1 MKIKPIIL
9 VVSGVILLVAGYL
22 LGSYVPVNQ
31 VSSVKLISDADSFA
45 YAYGLDM
52 GNFVSENVKQFK
64 LEDSFTPEL
73 FFKGASAGYNDTK
86 SPIEDFEAGGIIQ
99 SYIMGK
105 NQAREDEMEQQGG
118 ENLEKANA
126 FLELNKTNEGIITT
140 GSGLQYK
147 VIEEGTGTIPGPED
161 KVVVHYKG
169 TLTDG
174 TQFDSSIDRGEPAT
188 FNVNQVI
195 KGWTEV
201 LQLMKTGA
209 KYQVFI
215 PPSLGYGPRGAG
227 ETIPPNS
234 VLIFDME
241 LIEVVKE

>member
-1 MKIKPIIL
+1 MKNKPIIL
-9 VVSGVILLVAGYL
+9 LVSGVIILLAGYL
-22 LGSYVPVNQ
+22 LGSYAPVTEL
-31 VSSVKLISDADSFA
+31 SSVKLKTDSDSFA

-52 GNFVSENVKQFK
+52 GNFVSENIKQFK
-64 LEDSFTPEL
+64 LEDSFSARL
-73 FFKGASAGYNDTK
+73 FFRAANTGYYGKKSA
-86 SPIEDFEAGGIIQ
+86 IEDFEAGGIIQ
-99 SYIMGK
+99 SFIMNK
-105 NQAREDEMEQQGG
+105 NQNMEAEMQEQGA

-126 FLELNKTNEGIITT
+126 FLELNKTKEGIISTQ
-140 GSGLQYK
+140 SGLQYRI
-147 VIEEGTGTIPGPED
+147 IEEGNGSVPGETD

-188 FNVNQVI
+188 FEVNMVI

-201 LQLMKTGA
+201 LQLMKEGS

-215 PPSLGYGPRGAG
+215 PPSLGYGARSAG
-227 ETIPPNS
+227 DMIPPNS

-241 LIEVVKE
+241 LIEVIK